1 MRVHGKQVS
10 FFSLYTVRA
19 RTVYSTIVVLLSAR
33 MRTVRN
39 NNSCLNFR
47 ACARNLSPLNRA
59 TAATQRYLQTSFC
72 DLPCKLSF
80 PHSAFYPL
88 FRRPFRIFGFCIF
101 RGAIKK
107 FCNSLWHS
115 VARYHGTTAVTTAAP
130 RYHFSTVPVPS
141 ALRYYLVPRYHNY
154 CGSSARYFPMLTH
167 SNEHLLDCIVFGLI
181 AIFGLSSVVHC

>member
-1 MRVHGKQVS
+1 MYCLLAIV
-10 FFSLYTVRA
+10 FRA
-19 RTVYSTIVVLLSAR
+19 RARQASIVFLLY
-33 MRTVRN
+33 MHTVRN
-39 NNSCLNFR
+39 NNSCLNFRNFR

-101 RGAIKK
+101 RGVIKT

-115 VARYHGTTAVTTAAP
+115 VARYHGTTAAP
-130 RYHFSTVPVPS
+130 RYHFSTVGLPVPS

-154 CGSSARYFPMLTH
+154 CGSSAWYFPMLTH

>member
-1 MRVHGKQVS
+1 MPLCRSCACTKHRYWALSSVRMCTRCTACWPLFSMRVHGKQVS

-107 FCNSLWHS
+107 FCNSL
-115 VARYHGTTAVTTAAP
+115 
-130 RYHFSTVPVPS
+130 
-141 ALRYYLVPRYHNY
+141 
-154 CGSSARYFPMLTH
+154 
-167 SNEHLLDCIVFGLI
+167 
-181 AIFGLSSVVHC
+181 